1 MSFWNTYSSC
11 SNSLVKTNYF
21 NVLKLSY
28 DKNYN
33 KMNEKINNFFCF
45 FSPQEVKVRFNECTA
60 TSRSRCWTRL
70 RSNSGRTR
78 SRLWPDPDPTLVRA
92 RPLIDR
98 DLFPTLGLHLLPS
111 SLQVKELPKHAINIS
126 INQWD
131 FLSHKNKLQWLEII
145 IKLLNQQ
152 IKVMFTL

>member
-28 DKNYN
+28 SNNYN
-33 KMNEKINNFFCF
+33 KTNEKKSTILSPFF
-45 FSPQEVKVRFNECTA
+45 PQEVKVPFNECTA

-98 DLFPTLGLHLLPS
+98 DLFPTHGLHLLLS
-111 SLQVKELPKHAINIS
+111 SLQVKEFLNLWRAIYIS
-126 INQWD
+126 INQWH
-131 FLSHKNKLQWLEII
+131 FLVTKASFNNLK
-145 IKLLNQQ
+145 
-152 IKVMFTL
+152 